1 MSDTYFSMRNVQFVL
16 YEVMEAEGLCALPRF
31 EEHSREIFDMVLETG
46 KKLCDGTLYPA
57 LKEMDLSAPAF
68 KDGRVTVSPVV
79 RELMRECGEG
89 GWIGAHADF
98 DRGGQQLPDTVLA
111 ALRFM
116 FSASNYSA
124 SVYPFLSSGCGPV
137 DLVVRFPRAR
147 GHLCPPDFRRALARH
162 DGDDRA
168 PCGQFA
174 CGSPDDGA
182 ADGWRLFPAHGPED
196 FHLVRRA

>member
-1 MSDTYFSMRNVQFVL
+1 MADTYFSMRNVQFVL
-16 YEVMEAEGLCALPRF
+16 YEVMKAEGLCSLPRF

-68 KDGRVTVSPVV
+68 KDGRITVSPVV

-89 GWIGAHADF
+89 GWIGAHANF

-124 SVYPFLSSGCGPV
+124 SVYPFLSSGAAQCRGPRPTFRTYEQILINPLTIRWRRRQRALSSLSKGIC
-137 DLVVRFPRAR
+137 LVV
-147 GHLCPPDFRRALARH
+147 L
-162 DGDDRA
+162 
-168 PCGQFA
+168 FA
-174 CGSPDDGA
+174 ATAVMCN
-182 ADGWRLFPAHGPED
+182 F
-196 FHLVRRA
+196 